1 LASCL
6 LYSTSY
12 LLKMAQQLPHK
23 QQLLAA
29 VRRVVLKVGSSIL
42 STPEGID
49 RIRLCRLADEI
60 HMLRSRGYQVVL
72 VSSGAVAAGMA
83 RLGKRER
90 PNTIPQKQ
98 AAAAIGQI
106 GLMALYE
113 EFLGGHGHVVAQV
126 LLTHDD
132 LANRRRYI
140 NARHTFEELLQ
151 AGAVPVVNENDTVAV
166 EEFKYN
172 FGDNDNLSALV
183 ATLVSADVLVILSDV
198 VGLCTA
204 DPRISPEAK
213 LIPLVRNFD
222 SEVEGYV
229 RGPAGPVG
237 TGGMASK
244 LKAAYKTTDAGIPCV
259 IADGLSAGVVA
270 AIFDPTQSVGTLF
283 LPKGDRLKRRKH
295 WIAHV
300 LQPVGTLVVDQ
311 GAYDALATQGRS
323 LLPKGIVE
331 VNGEFEAG
339 ECVSCLTPEREEFA
353 RGLVGYGSTELAKI
367 KGAHT
372 SEIEGRLGYNAGN
385 AIIHRDDLVLLRG

>member
-1 LASCL
+1 M
-6 LYSTSY
+6 TE
-12 LLKMAQQLPHK
+12 QLPHK
-23 QQLLAA
+23 QRLLATI
-29 VRRVVLKVGSSIL
+29 RRVVLKVGSSIL
-42 STPEGID
+42 STAEGID
-49 RIRLCRLADEI
+49 RVRLRRLADEI
-60 HMLRSRGYQVVL
+60 HLLRTRGYQVVL

-83 RLGKRER
+83 RLGRRER
-90 PNTIPQKQ
+90 PNTIPEKQ
-98 AAAAIGQI
+98 AAAAVGQI

-113 EFLGGHGHVVAQV
+113 EFLGGYGHVVAQV

-140 NARHTFEELLQ
+140 NARHAFEELLQ
-151 AGAVPVVNENDTVAV
+151 AGVVPVVNENDTVAV

-183 ATLVSADVLVILSDV
+183 ATLVGADVLVILSDV

-204 DPRISPEAK
+204 DPRVSPDAK
-213 LIPLVRNFD
+213 LVPLVRDFG
-222 SEVEGYV
+222 SPVEGYV
-229 RGPAGPVG
+229 QGPAGPIG

-244 LKAAYKTTDAGIPCV
+244 LKAAYKATDAGIPCI
-259 IADGLSAGVVA
+259 IADGLNAGVLPVV
-270 AIFDPTQSVGTLF
+270 FDPRQSVGTLF

-300 LQPVGTLVVDQ
+300 LRPAGTLVLDQ
-311 GAYDALATQGRS
+311 GACDALAKQGRS
-323 LLPKGIVE
+323 LLPKGVVE
-331 VNGEFEAG
+331 VAGEFDAG
-339 ECVSCLTPEREEFA
+339 ECVSCLTPQREEFA
-353 RGLVGYGSTELAKI
+353 RGLVGYGSTELTKI

>member
-1 LASCL
+1 MD
-6 LYSTSY
+6 
-12 LLKMAQQLPHK
+12 KQLPHK
-23 QQLLAA
+23 QQLLST

-42 STPEGID
+42 STADGID
-49 RIRLCRLADEI
+49 RVRLRRLSDEI
-60 HMLRSRGYQVVL
+60 HLLRTQGLQVVL

-90 PNTIPQKQ
+90 PRTIPEKQ

-132 LANRRRYI
+132 LANRPRYI
-140 NARHTFEELLQ
+140 NARHAFEELLQ
-151 AGAVPVVNENDTVAV
+151 ASVVPVVNENDTVAV
-166 EEFKYN
+166 EEFKNN

-183 ATLVSADVLVILSDV
+183 ATLVSADLLIILSDV

-204 DPRISPEAK
+204 DPRTNSDAE
-213 LIPLVRNFD
+213 LVTLVRD
-222 SEVEGYV
+222 IGTEAEGYV
-229 RGPAGPVG
+229 QGSAGPVG

-244 LKAAYKTTDAGIPCV
+244 LKAAYKATDAGIPCI
-259 IADGLSAGVVA
+259 IADGLSAGVLPGVL
-270 AIFDPTQSVGTLF
+270 DPKQSVGTLF

-300 LQPVGTLVVDQ
+300 LQPAGAIVVDQ
-311 GAYDALATQGRS
+311 GAHHALAKQGRS
-323 LLPKGIVE
+323 LLPKGVVE
-331 VNGEFEAG
+331 VSGEFEAG
-339 ECVSCLTPEREEFA
+339 ECVSCLTPQREEFA
-353 RGLVGYGSTELAKI
+353 RGLVGYGSTELEKI

-372 SEIEGRLGYNAGN
+372 SEIESRLGYNAGD
-385 AIIHRDDLVLLRG
+385 AVIHRDDLVLLRG

>member
-1 LASCL
+1 MDS
-6 LYSTSY
+6 
-12 LLKMAQQLPHK
+12 QLPHK
-23 QQLLAA
+23 RQLLRA

-42 STPEGID
+42 STADGID
-49 RIRLCRLADEI
+49 RVRLRRLSEEI
-60 HMLRSRGYQVVL
+60 HLLRSRGYQVVL
-72 VSSGAVAAGMA
+72 VSSGAVAAGMS

-90 PNTIPQKQ
+90 PRTIPEKQ
-98 AAAAIGQI
+98 AAAAVGQI

-151 AGAVPVVNENDTVAV
+151 ASVVPVVNENDTVAV
-166 EEFKYN
+166 EEFKYS

-204 DPRISPEAK
+204 DPRVSPGAK
-213 LIPLVRNFD
+213 LVPLVREFNA
-222 SEVEGYV
+222 EVDGYV
-229 RGPAGPVG
+229 HGPAGPIG

-244 LKAAYKTTDAGIPCV
+244 LKAAYKATDAGIACI
-259 IADGLSAGVVA
+259 IADGLSAGVLPAV
-270 AIFDPTQSVGTLF
+270 FDAEHSVGTLF

-300 LQPVGTLVVDQ
+300 LRPAGTIVVDQ
-311 GAYDALATQGRS
+311 GAYDALAKQGRS
-323 LLPKGIVE
+323 LLPKGV
-331 VNGEFEAG
+331 VDVSGEFDAG
-339 ECVSCLTPEREEFA
+339 ECVSCLTPQREEFA
-353 RGLVGYGSTELAKI
+353 RGLVGYGSAELARI

-372 SEIEGRLGYNAGN
+372 SEIERLLGYNAGD
-385 AIIHRDDLVLLRG
+385 AIIHRDDLVLLRT

>member
-1 LASCL
+1 
-6 LYSTSY
+6 
-12 LLKMAQQLPHK
+12 MDEQLSHK
-23 QQLLAA
+23 QQLLST

-42 STPEGID
+42 STTDGID
-49 RIRLCRLADEI
+49 RVRLRTLSDEI
-60 HMLRSRGYQVVL
+60 HLLRSRGYQVVL
-72 VSSGAVAAGMA
+72 VSSGAVAAGLA

-90 PNTIPQKQ
+90 PQTIPQKQ
-98 AAAAIGQI
+98 AAAAVGQI

-140 NARHTFEELLQ
+140 NARHTFEELLY
-151 AGAVPVVNENDTVAV
+151 AGVVPVVNENDTVAV

-183 ATLVSADVLVILSDV
+183 ATLVGADVLVILSDV

-204 DPRISPEAK
+204 DPRASPEAK
-213 LIPLVRNFD
+213 LVTLVRDF
-222 SEVEGYV
+222 SAEIEAYV
-229 RGPAGPVG
+229 SGPAGPVG

-244 LKAAYKTTDAGIPCV
+244 LKAAYKATDAGIACI
-259 IADGLSAGVVA
+259 IADGLSSGVLPAV
-270 AIFDPTQSVGTLF
+270 FDPARSVGTLF
-283 LPKGDRLKRRKH
+283 LPKGDRLSRRKH

-300 LQPVGTLVVDQ
+300 LQPEGSIVVDG
-311 GAYDALATQGRS
+311 GAFDALVKHGRS

-331 VNGEFEAG
+331 VNGNFDAG
-339 ECVSCLTPEREEFA
+339 DCVSCWTPQREEFA

-367 KGAHT
+367 KGVHT
-372 SEIEGRLGYNAGN
+372 SEIESCLGYSGGDAV
-385 AIIHRDDLVLLRG
+385 IHRDDLVLLRS